1 MNEAW
6 RTSVLSYPK
15 KTILAFCHSVE
26 QQRLH
31 FGLHGQS
38 LSTGIMDLF
47 LLKIHRGCNP
57 CEGAV
62 GIIQLVWGYIRR
74 VTCSSALLSERREG
88 NEKDRHNI
96 PVSFS
101 AMGLNSSG
109 LR

>member
-74 VTCSSALLSERREG
+74 VTSDTERYLVSEEKEMRRT
-88 NEKDRHNI
+88 DTTY
-96 PVSFS
+96 
-101 AMGLNSSG
+101 L
-109 LR
+109 